1 MRIWDVLRRR
11 KVTISMTRTRMFML
25 TTLLVRDLLL
35 VFELTSFFGGEGEGA
50 LPPNLG
56 PF

>member
-35 VFELTSFFGGEGEGA
+35 VFGLTSFFGGEGEGA